1 MSICLEAGAGV
12 ITLQTGQH
20 TKQDRLGAF
29 NVLVHPK
36 QTITTLALM
45 LLLVFNL
52 EDIRPFSEVKLD
64 GKSDFRS
71 ILTLLASFSWV
82 LGTMSIETDRS
93 NLLDGGYLQMT
104 SSFRIY
110 IFHMSLSSLFRC
122 FLVCICFSCLPLT
135 MRKNLA
141 LIAADHRTFSYLTHV
156 DCAGLKHLNGPK
168 PFCTVYHNP
177 MKSFLNACG
186 TVDLSSLDLS
196 AEATGES

>member
-93 NLLDGGYLQMT
+93 NLLDGGYL
-104 SSFRIY
+104 SNDEFVSYLYFSYELEFSFSLFFGMY
-110 IFHMSLSSLFRC
+110 LLFLSSSDNEKEFGPDRRRSSNVFLFNTCRLRGSKTLEWPKA
-122 FLVCICFSCLPLT
+122 FL
-135 MRKNLA
+135 
-141 LIAADHRTFSYLTHV
+141 HRVS
-156 DCAGLKHLNGPK
+156 
-168 PFCTVYHNP
+168 
-177 MKSFLNACG
+177 
-186 TVDLSSLDLS
+186 
-196 AEATGES
+196 